1 MMIVYLLHYCR
12 SVGRGLRL
20 KMATL
25 GIGYS
30 VRGTYLESSNFVD
43 KLNKKIYLKL
53 YNGVS
58 E

>member
-1 MMIVYLLHYCR
+1 MV
-12 SVGRGLRL
+12 
-20 KMATL
+20 TL